1 MLELLYLY
9 EYPISGAGR
18 VEGEG
23 AADENAV
30 ALTRAVCHEQNNA
43 RHKAPVCLVLVR
55 VTQPQ
60 AQYCIIQLT
69 MCSRQL
75 KYQEP
80 SPARTWGPTNL
91 FAFDATFIFLKYL

>member
-43 RHKAPVCLVLVR
+43 RHKAPVCVSYSYVSL
-55 VTQPQ
+55 
-60 AQYCIIQLT
+60 
-69 MCSRQL
+69 SL
-75 KYQEP
+75 KP
-80 SPARTWGPTNL
+80 HTVSSN
-91 FAFDATFIFLKYL
+91 